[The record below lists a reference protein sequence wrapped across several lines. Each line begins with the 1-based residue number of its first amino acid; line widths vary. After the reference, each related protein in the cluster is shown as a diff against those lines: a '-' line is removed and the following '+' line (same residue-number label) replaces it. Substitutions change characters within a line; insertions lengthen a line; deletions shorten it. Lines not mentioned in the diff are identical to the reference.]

1 VSVLVVSPPVLLLP
15 PEHLP
20 LAVQVEPLG
29 QQPPKLSLHA
39 ISPVEQVVVLPPL
52 EPPLLPPPPEPPG
65 LQEPPLAAE
74 QE

>member
-1 VSVLVVSPPVLLLP
+1 VPVLVVVSPPVLLP

-39 ISPVEQVVVLPPL
+39 NSPVEQVVVLPPPL
-52 EPPLLPPPPEPPG
+52 PPLPPPEPPG
-65 LQEPPLAAE
+65 LQAPPLAAE